1 MEDVKDKLM
10 VIVSKMEEIVKE
22 ITNVNYNDKESE
34 LANAFVDMT
43 RYFTLYREH
52 IKYKG
57 LWEEIKSA

>member
-10 VIVSKMEEIVKE
+10 AIVSQMEVIVKD

-34 LANAFVDMT
+34 LANAYVAMT

-52 IKYKG
+52 MNYKK

>member
-10 VIVSKMEEIVKE
+10 VIVSQMEVIVKD

-34 LANAFVDMT
+34 LANAFVEMT
-43 RYFTLYREH
+43 RFFTLYREH
-52 IKYKG
+52 MKYKE

>member
-10 VIVSKMEEIVKE
+10 CIVSLMENIVKD

-34 LANAFVDMT
+34 LANAYMEIT

-52 IKYKG
+52 MKYKN
-57 LWEEIKSA
+57 LWEQIKSE